1 MASQGSR
8 KTLLKILFGNFK
20 RRLLHLSRTAADAS
34 AVQITCDC
42 SPATPH
48 NPTLRFFQVLIYVL
62 TGIGFSM
69 LVLAAQI
76 STTVS
81 VIFALFYAASFRPD
95 ASKFC
100 LSCRQ
105 SKLLTWAYLPI
116 FILDTFV
123 FSRSFIP
130 ATLHLILF
138 VQLVKIYQPK
148 QNRDYFYLLILSF
161 LQVLAASSLTIDL
174 PFLIL
179 FVAYIF
185 VCLSALITFEMER
198 SSEEAGHTLQN
209 QQGTQV
215 STQSHGFFLMRSRHP
230 ALKSVGMVSAASL
243 VMILLLGVVFFFA
256 IPRFGSGYFHR
267 MAQRSSVL
275 SGFSDTIR
283 LGGIGMIQLDP
294 SVVMRVRVAG
304 DSSPLKN
311 ARWRGT
317 TLDHFDGRSWSKTT
331 GGATVSYPFGRD
343 FRLNPDSGPGTRVS
357 YQVLLEP
364 SSASYLFTVDRITR
378 LQGNLSPVSRDPSD
392 DTVMARPHPFRR
404 LTYQAE
410 SLLFRPEEAHPPH
423 LGRPP
428 TEQQAYLQL
437 PTLDA
442 RMWELAVRLSAN
454 ATGIEEK
461 ARNIEH
467 YLQSNFSYSLDPSQ
481 LQRPQPLTA
490 FLLESKRGHCEYFAS
505 SMVVLLRTLGIPAR
519 IVNGFQAGEYNDI
532 AGDYVVRG
540 SNAHSWVEVLDPEK
554 GWRAFDPTPPT
565 PPSRAR
571 NPLLTTLNNYLD
583 TFELLWTE
591 WVVGYD
597 DVMQISLFRDLQ
609 EKTSRWTAMGRR
621 GLSEWLVVFQ
631 QRFRSLVALG
641 MAHPGQS
648 VAGALLTLLTLAVA
662 AVLLTTGFQQIRR
675 LYWLRRSLQS
685 GQICLSVR
693 FYRECLDFLRAQG
706 KGKPPHLT
714 PSEFAAAFP
723 ANGIGAQVQELTRI
737 YNLARFGG
745 EVLQELEI
753 RRAHQL
759 LREIRLHCRE
769 PERLP

>member
-1 MASQGSR
+1 M
-8 KTLLKILFGNFK
+8 K
-20 RRLLHLSRTAADAS
+20 
-34 AVQITCDC
+34 ITCDC

-76 STTVS
+76 STAIS
-81 VIFALFYAASFRPD
+81 VIFVLFYAASFRLNV
-95 ASKFC
+95 SLKFC
-100 LSCRQ
+100 LSHCQ
-105 SKLLTWAYLPI
+105 GKLLTWAYLPI

-148 QNRDYFYLLILSF
+148 QDRDYFYLLILSF

-185 VCLSALITFEMER
+185 VCLSVLITFEIKR
-198 SSEEAGHTLQN
+198 SSERAGRHTLRN
-209 QQGTQV
+209 EQGTEG
-215 STQSHGFFLMRSRHP
+215 STQSQGLFLIRSRPP

-243 VMILLLGVVFFFA
+243 VIILLIGAVLFFA

-267 MAQRSSVL
+267 VARRSSVL

-283 LGGIGMIQLDP
+283 LGSIGMIQLDRG
-294 SVVMRVRVAG
+294 VVMRVRVAG
-304 DSSPLKN
+304 DSSLLKN
-311 ARWRGT
+311 ARWRGV
-317 TLDHFDGRSWSKTT
+317 TLDHFDGRTWSKRT

-364 SSASYLFTVDRITR
+364 SPASYLFTVDRITR

-404 LTYQAE
+404 LAYQAE
-410 SLLFRPEEAHPPH
+410 SLLFRSEEAYLSHPGLP
-423 LGRPP
+423 R

-437 PTLDA
+437 PSLDA
-442 RMWELAVRLSAN
+442 RILELALRLSAN
-454 ATGIEEK
+454 ATGIEGK
-461 ARNIEH
+461 ARNIER
-467 YLQSNFSYSLDPSQ
+467 YLQRNFSYSLDPPQ
-481 LQRPQPLTA
+481 LQSPQPLTA

-505 SMVVLLRTLGIPAR
+505 SMVVLLRNLGISAR

-532 AGDYVVRG
+532 AGDYIVRG
-540 SNAHSWVEVLDPEK
+540 SDAHSWVEVLVPEK

-565 PPSRAR
+565 HPSGAR
-571 NPLLTTLNNYLD
+571 HPLLTTFNNYLD
-583 TFELLWTE
+583 AFELLWTE
-591 WVVGYD
+591 WVIGYD
-597 DVMQISLFRDLQ
+597 DVMQVSLFRDLQ
-609 EKTSRWTAMGRR
+609 EKTSRWTAKGRR
-621 GLSEWLVVFQ
+621 GFSERMIVFQ
-631 QRFRSLVALG
+631 QRLRSLVALG
-641 MAHPGQS
+641 MAYPSQS
-648 VAGALLTLLTLAVA
+648 VTGVLLSLLTLAVA
-662 AVLLTTGFQQIRR
+662 TVLLTTGFRR
-675 LYWLRRSLQS
+675 ARRPYGLRRPLRS
-685 GQICLSVR
+685 GRSCLPVR
-693 FYRECLDFLRAQG
+693 FYGECLDFLRAQG

-723 ANGIGAQVQELTRI
+723 ANGIGAQVRELTRI

-745 EVLQELEI
+745 EAIQELEI

-759 LREIRLHCRE
+759 LREIRLRCRE